1 MDQDAEYMTLADAAK
16 RVGVKK
22 GTLYYY
28 FRVLG
33 IKTHKFQYNK
43 HVYIAKK
50 DVEHI
55 LAVREHPWNIGEDEN
70 GSTLPE

>member
-1 MDQDAEYMTLADAAK
+1 MDRDAEYMTLADAAE
-16 RVGVKK
+16 RIGVKK

-43 HVYIAKK
+43 HAYIAKV
-50 DVEHI
+50 DVERI
-55 LAVREHPWNIGEDEN
+55 QAVREHPWEISEDEHE
-70 GSTLPE
+70 STTSE